1 MKTGYLLTE
10 IVEGEGGTRP
20 LTRIGHRGAARF
32 GGGFGLFT
40 PIFQYLGNLL
50 DSAIASIEGQFAAS

>member
-10 IVEGEGGTRP
+10 IGGEGGARP
-20 LTRIGHRGAARF
+20 LAGYGPRGAARF

-40 PIFQYLGNLL
+40 SIFQYLGNLL
-50 DSAIASIEGQFAAS
+50 DSAIASIEGQFVRH